1 MCPPTSLQLHT
12 ALVLLHGRDL
22 DHLEALQ
29 IGPIP
34 TEETLSAVLDVLT
47 ATGTAD
53 SLNATRGLCRA
64 YWTLFKEFDPDLKG
78 VGFLPPDQIN
88 YNNLNTIEDLQQAHA
103 AAVIG
108 PIPPDLLDQFSTFF
122 EAPNR
127 SEMIPALA
135 DYILALASFIGR
147 YIASSHTS

>member
-34 TEETLSAVLDVLT
+34 TEETLSAVLDVLN

-64 YWTLFKEFDPDLKG
+64 YWTLLKDFDPNLKG

-88 YNNLNTIEDLQQAHA
+88 YNNLNTIEDLQK
-103 AAVIG
+103 
-108 PIPPDLLDQFSTFF
+108 PTPPRSSAPYPPTSSTSSPPSSRLLT
-122 EAPNR
+122 APR
-127 SEMIPALA
+127 
-135 DYILALASFIGR
+135 
-147 YIASSHTS
+147 